1 MNLTNVL
8 VDFVAI
14 GLLAGMFFHRHHRRE
29 VFVALFAVNVAVFAA
44 TATLLG
50 GAISMGLGL
59 GLFGVLS
66 IIRLRS
72 SLLSHAEVA
81 YYFVAL
87 AMGLL
92 GGMSFEPL
100 WLGRGMVFTLVA
112 LMAVV
117 DSPLLLR
124 GYRIQDVTVEGA
136 YTDERKLQ
144 ADMAEIL
151 NARVLEV
158 TITKL
163 DVVGKKTT
171 ATVKYQV
178 DRSLEVVEP
187 LRKPVPEPVPV
198 VAEAPVAEGVPVAPD
213 GAFVADAAAGD
224 PSAAAYAPYLPLV
237 EGVPASAAYPAAPVM
252 APDAGATPYPAVPVV
267 APHAGATAYPA
278 FPVAP
283 VNGTPDAGPDASD
296 PPAASGVS
304 PRRLL

>member
-92 GGMSFEPL
+92 GGMAFEPM

-112 LMAVV
+112 VMFVV

-144 ADMAEIL
+144 ADMADIL

-178 DRSLEVVEP
+178 DRSLAVVEP
-187 LRKPVPEPVPV
+187 LRKPLPVPV
-198 VAEAPVAEGVPVAPD
+198 PVPVATDEAVVGDVPVAPY
-213 GAFVADAAAGD
+213 APVVADAAPATTF
-224 PSAAAYAPYLPLV
+224 PAPPVWAAQ
-237 EGVPASAAYPAAPVM
+237 
-252 APDAGATPYPAVPVV
+252 
-267 APHAGATAYPA
+267 AGATAYPA
-278 FPVAP
+278 AP
-283 VNGTPDAGPDASD
+283 SPSRGLTSDAGPDLSD
-296 PPAASGVS
+296 PTAASGDS